1 MSTPTLE
8 TATIASRFSK
18 SRQQYLVLGSR
29 QRRSLGQLSVS
40 LWRMKLSELHN
51 GDRARILSVGGHGAF
66 RKRILE
72 MGFVQG
78 QVVEV
83 IQAAPLRDPIYY
95 RLMDY
100 NVSLRRKEAGL
111 ITVELIDQ
119 SSASEELPPLAHKF
133 VSDERAGSLTAN
145 AAGAD
150 LVAISRSLRVALIGN
165 PNSGKTTLFNHAS
178 GAHER
183 VGNYSGVTVEAKEAH
198 FDHQGIRY
206 ELVDLPGTYSLSP
219 YSPEELYIRD
229 YLTNEET
236 RPDVVIDVLDATN
249 LERQLYLAVQ
259 VREMGIPMV
268 IALNMWDEF
277 EQKKNQLDIQQLSD
291 LLGTPM
297 IPTICR
303 KGVGVF
309 ELFDRVRQLV
319 DENLYADRRF
329 LQINY
334 GTDLEQSIASL
345 QSKLTEHATFPDHL
359 SPRYLAVKL
368 LEGDPHTH
376 SFIKQQAKGEY
387 LLTAT
392 AYEENRLRKNH
403 SNEEDLENYIINQRY
418 GFIAGALRETYRPN
432 KRRIR
437 TITDRIDN
445 LLIHPIWGYPIF
457 LAFLFIMFEATFALG
472 AFPMDWIEA
481 GVDALG
487 AWIYGMMAPGP
498 LRDLLVTGVIGGV
511 GGVLVFLPNILILYL
526 FISIMEDTGYM
537 ARATFLMDKL
547 MHHMGLHGKS
557 FIPLI
562 MGFGC
567 NVPAVMASRTI
578 ESRQSRIITVL
589 VTSLMSCSARLPVY
603 ILIAGT
609 FFPQS
614 AGLVLFGLYALGVLL
629 AFLMAK
635 LFRRVLFKSEDLP
648 FVMELPPYRI
658 PMARAVGIHMW
669 DKAREYLH
677 KMGSVIL
684 VASVII
690 WALGYYPREEVMSR
704 AEEQIAQVQ
713 QQSALSESER
723 SEQVTEIERQ
733 AHMEQQEGSYLGR
746 IGQTV
751 QPVLAPLGFDWKL
764 SVALVAGLPAKE
776 VVVSSLSVI
785 YTGNETVDE
794 ESEDFA
800 VGSSALSRQMRQE
813 KDPVTGEPLYTPLI
827 AICFLIFVL
836 IYMPCVATVVAVS
849 KELNSA
855 WWGLFVVVYTCVL
868 AWIVAYLAR
877 LIGLLI
883 I

>member
-1 MSTPTLE
+1 ML
-8 TATIASRFSK
+8 
-18 SRQQYLVLGSR
+18 
-29 QRRSLGQLSVS
+29 SLS
-40 LWRMKLSELHN
+40 LRCMKLSELHN
-51 GDRARILSVGGHGAF
+51 GDRARIVSVGGHGAF

-83 IQAAPLRDPIYY
+83 VQSAPLRDPIYY

-119 SSASEELPPLAHKF
+119 STQQEELPPLAHAF
-133 VSDERAGSLTAN
+133 VQSDAHKADPTSGSASAHTA
-145 AAGAD
+145 
-150 LVAISRSLRVALIGN
+150 VSRTLRVALIGN

-229 YLTNEET
+229 YLTDPKT
-236 RPDVVIDVLDATN
+236 RPDVVVDVLDATN

-268 IALNMWDEF
+268 VALNMWDEF
-277 EQKKNQLDIQQLSD
+277 EQKDNQLDVQQLSD

-297 IPTICR
+297 VPTICR
-303 KGVGVF
+303 KGIGIP
-309 ELFDRVRQLV
+309 ELFDKVRQMV
-319 DENLYADRRF
+319 DEDLYQDRRF
-329 LQINY
+329 LQIHY
-334 GTDLEQSIASL
+334 GTDLEQSIATI
-345 QSKLTEHATFPDHL
+345 QKKLTEQEAVPSHL

-368 LEGDPHTH
+368 LEGDPHTR
-376 SFIKQQAKGEY
+376 SYVKQLPKGDY
-387 LLTAT
+387 LLTAV
-392 AYEENRLRKNH
+392 AYEESQLAKNH

-432 KRRIR
+432 KRRVR
-437 TITDRIDN
+437 TLSDRIDN
-445 LLIHPIWGYPIF
+445 LLVHPVWGYPIF
-457 LAFLFIMFEATFALG
+457 LFFLFVMFEATFALG
-472 AFPMDWIEA
+472 AFPMSWIEA

-487 AWIYGMMAPGP
+487 GWVYGLMAPGP
-498 LRDLLVTGVIGGV
+498 LRDLLVTGIIGGV

-567 NVPAVMASRTI
+567 NVPAVMAARTI

-589 VTSLMSCSARLPVY
+589 VTPLMSCSARLPVY

-609 FFPQS
+609 FFPQH
-614 AGLVLFGLYALGVLL
+614 AGLVLFGLYALGVIL
-629 AFLMAK
+629 AFLLAK
-635 LFRRVLFKSEDLP
+635 LFRRLLFKSEDLP
-648 FVMELPPYRI
+648 FVMELPPYRV
-658 PMARAVGIHMW
+658 PLARAVGIHMW

-684 VASVII
+684 VASIVI
-690 WALGYYPREEVMSR
+690 WALGYYPREEVL
-704 AEEQIAQVQ
+704 AKADAQIAQME
-713 QQSALSESER
+713 QQSSLSANER
-723 SEQVTEIERQ
+723 EMRIAEIERQ

-746 IGQTV
+746 IGQAV
-751 QPVLAPLGFDWKL
+751 QPLLDPLGFDWKL

-785 YTGNETVDE
+785 YTGDEAVDE

-813 KDPVTGEPLYTPLI
+813 IDPDTGEPLYTPLV

-836 IYMPCVATVVAVS
+836 IYMPCIATIVAVA
-849 KELNSA
+849 KELHSG
-855 WWGLFVVVYTCVL
+855 WWGLFVIVYTCVL
-868 AWIVAYLAR
+868 AWLVAFFTR
-877 LIGLLI
+877 MIGLLI

>member
-1 MSTPTLE
+1 
-8 TATIASRFSK
+8 
-18 SRQQYLVLGSR
+18 
-29 QRRSLGQLSVS
+29 
-40 LWRMKLSELHN
+40 MKLSELHN

-83 IQAAPLRDPIYY
+83 IQAAPLKDPIYY

-119 SSASEELPPLAHKF
+119 SSSAEELPPLTHAF
-133 VSDERAGSLTAN
+133 VHEGSGEPLAETAASDR
-145 AAGAD
+145 
-150 LVAISRSLRVALIGN
+150 VAISRSLRVALIGN

-198 FDHQGIRY
+198 FDYQGIRY
-206 ELVDLPGTYSLSP
+206 ELIDLPGTYSLSP

-268 IALNMWDEF
+268 TALNMWDEF
-277 EQKKNQLDIQQLSD
+277 EQKKNQLDVQQLSH

-297 IPTICR
+297 VPTICR

-309 ELFDRVRQLV
+309 ELFDKVRQLV

-334 GTDLEQSIASL
+334 GTDLEQSIATL
-345 QSKLTEHATFPDHL
+345 QAKLTEHATFPDHL

-368 LEGDPHTH
+368 LEGDPHTQR
-376 SFIKQQAKGEY
+376 FIKQQPKGDY

-437 TITDRIDN
+437 TMTDRIDN

-472 AFPMDWIEA
+472 AFPMDWIEQ
-481 GVDALG
+481 GVDVFG
-487 AWIYGMMAPGP
+487 KWIYGLMSPGP

-547 MHHMGLHGKS
+547 MHRMGLHGKS

-614 AGLVLFGLYALGVLL
+614 AGMVLFGLYALGVLL
-629 AFLMAK
+629 AFLLAK

-684 VASVII
+684 VASIII
-690 WALGYYPREEVMSR
+690 WALGYYPREEVMAR

-713 QQSALSESER
+713 QQSTLSESER
-723 SEQVTEIERQ
+723 NEQVAEIERQ
-733 AHMEQQEGSYLGR
+733 AHIEQQEDSYLGR

-785 YTGNETVDE
+785 YTGSETVDE
-794 ESEDFA
+794 DSEDFA
-800 VGSSALSRQMRQE
+800 VGSSALSQQMRQE

>member
-1 MSTPTLE
+1 
-8 TATIASRFSK
+8 
-18 SRQQYLVLGSR
+18 
-29 QRRSLGQLSVS
+29 
-40 LWRMKLSELHN
+40 MKLSELHN

-119 SSASEELPPLAHKF
+119 SSSAEELPPLTHAF
-133 VSDERAGSLTAN
+133 VQGG
-145 AAGAD
+145 AGASLVEGATSD
-150 LVAISRSLRVALIGN
+150 RVAISRSLRVALIGN

-198 FDHQGIRY
+198 FDYQGIRY
-206 ELVDLPGTYSLSP
+206 ELIDLPGTYSLSP

-236 RPDVVIDVLDATN
+236 RPYVFIDVLDATN

-277 EQKKNQLDIQQLSD
+277 EQKKNQLDVQQLSH

-297 IPTICR
+297 VPTICR

-309 ELFDRVRQLV
+309 ELVDKVRQLV

-334 GTDLEQSIASL
+334 GTDLEQSISTL
-345 QSKLTEHATFPDHL
+345 QTKLTEHATFPDHL

-368 LEGDPHTH
+368 LEGDPHMR
-376 SFIKQQAKGEY
+376 SFIQQQPKGEY

-432 KRRIR
+432 KRRIH

-457 LAFLFIMFEATFALG
+457 LAFLFIMFEATFVLG

-481 GVDALG
+481 GVDAFG
-487 AWIYGMMAPGP
+487 AWIHGMMSPGP

-629 AFLMAK
+629 AFLLAK

-690 WALGYYPREEVMSR
+690 WALGYYPREEVMAR
-704 AEEQIAQVQ
+704 ADEQIAQVQ
-713 QQSALSESER
+713 QNTLSESER
-723 SEQVTEIERQ
+723 SEQVAAIERQ

-776 VVVSSLSVI
+776 VIVSSLSVI
-785 YTGNETVDE
+785 YTGSETVDE
-794 ESEDFA
+794 DSEDFA

-849 KELNSA
+849 KELNSG

-868 AWIVAYLAR
+868 AWVVAYLAR

>member
-1 MSTPTLE
+1 
-8 TATIASRFSK
+8 
-18 SRQQYLVLGSR
+18 
-29 QRRSLGQLSVS
+29 
-40 LWRMKLSELHN
+40 MKLSELHN

-111 ITVELIDQ
+111 ITVELIDPG
-119 SSASEELPPLAHKF
+119 SSSEELPPLAHTF
-133 VSDERAGSLTAN
+133 VSDKRDGSPTATTVSDDD
-145 AAGAD
+145 AT
-150 LVAISRSLRVALIGN
+150 ISRSIRVALIGN

-206 ELVDLPGTYSLSP
+206 ELIDLPGTYSLSP

-268 IALNMWDEF
+268 VALNMWDEF
-277 EQKKNQLDIQQLSD
+277 EQKKNQLDVQQLSH

-297 IPTICR
+297 VPTICR
-303 KGVGVF
+303 KGVGIS
-309 ELFDRVRQLV
+309 ELFDKVRQLV
-319 DENLYADRRF
+319 DEDLYADRRF
-329 LQINY
+329 LQIHY
-334 GTDLEQSIASL
+334 GTDLEQSIATL
-345 QSKLTEHATFPDHL
+345 QKKLIEHASYPDHL

-368 LEGDPHTH
+368 LEGDPHTQG
-376 SFIKQQAKGEY
+376 FIKQQPKGDF

-437 TITDRIDN
+437 TLTDRIDN
-445 LLIHPIWGYPIF
+445 LLIHPVWGYPIF

-472 AFPMDWIEA
+472 AFPMDWIEQ

-487 AWIYGMMAPGP
+487 AWVYGMMAPGP

-547 MHHMGLHGKS
+547 MHRMGLHGKS

-609 FFPQS
+609 FFPQH

-690 WALGYYPREEVMSR
+690 WALGYYPREEVMAR
-704 AEEQIAQVQ
+704 ADSAIAQVE
-713 QQSALSESER
+713 QQSTLSESER
-723 SEQVTEIERQ
+723 SEQITEIERQ
-733 AHMEQQEGSYLGR
+733 AHMEQQESSYLGR

-794 ESEDFA
+794 ESDDFA

>member
-1 MSTPTLE
+1 
-8 TATIASRFSK
+8 
-18 SRQQYLVLGSR
+18 
-29 QRRSLGQLSVS
+29 
-40 LWRMKLSELHN
+40 MKLSELHN

-119 SSASEELPPLAHKF
+119 SSPVEELPPLAHAF
-133 VSDERAGSLTAN
+133 VQGGAGASLTES
-145 AAGAD
+145 AASD
-150 LVAISRSLRVALIGN
+150 RVAISRSLRVALIGN

-198 FDHQGIRY
+198 FDYQGVRY
-206 ELVDLPGTYSLSP
+206 ELIDLPGTYSLSP

-277 EQKKNQLDIQQLSD
+277 EQKKNQLDIQQLSH

-297 IPTICR
+297 VPTICR

-309 ELFDRVRQLV
+309 ELFDKVRQLV
-319 DENLYADRRF
+319 DEDLYADRRF

-334 GTDLEQSIASL
+334 GTDLEQSIATL
-345 QSKLTEHATFPDHL
+345 QTKLTEHATFPDHL

-368 LEGDPHTH
+368 LEDDPHTQ

-392 AYEENRLRKNH
+392 AYEEDRLRKNH
-403 SNEEDLENYIINQRY
+403 SSEEDLENYIINQRY

-481 GVDALG
+481 GVDAFG
-487 AWIYGMMAPGP
+487 S
-498 LRDLLVTGVIGGV
+498 TG
-511 GGVLVFLPNILILYL
+511 
-526 FISIMEDTGYM
+526 
-537 ARATFLMDKL
+537 
-547 MHHMGLHGKS
+547 
-557 FIPLI
+557 
-562 MGFGC
+562 
-567 NVPAVMASRTI
+567 
-578 ESRQSRIITVL
+578 
-589 VTSLMSCSARLPVY
+589 
-603 ILIAGT
+603 
-609 FFPQS
+609 
-614 AGLVLFGLYALGVLL
+614 
-629 AFLMAK
+629 
-635 LFRRVLFKSEDLP
+635 
-648 FVMELPPYRI
+648 
-658 PMARAVGIHMW
+658 
-669 DKAREYLH
+669 
-677 KMGSVIL
+677 
-684 VASVII
+684 
-690 WALGYYPREEVMSR
+690 
-704 AEEQIAQVQ
+704 
-713 QQSALSESER
+713 
-723 SEQVTEIERQ
+723 
-733 AHMEQQEGSYLGR
+733 
-746 IGQTV
+746 
-751 QPVLAPLGFDWKL
+751 
-764 SVALVAGLPAKE
+764 
-776 VVVSSLSVI
+776 
-785 YTGNETVDE
+785 
-794 ESEDFA
+794 
-800 VGSSALSRQMRQE
+800 
-813 KDPVTGEPLYTPLI
+813 
-827 AICFLIFVL
+827 
-836 IYMPCVATVVAVS
+836 
-849 KELNSA
+849 
-855 WWGLFVVVYTCVL
+855 
-868 AWIVAYLAR
+868 
-877 LIGLLI
+877 
-883 I
+883 

>member
-1 MSTPTLE
+1 
-8 TATIASRFSK
+8 
-18 SRQQYLVLGSR
+18 
-29 QRRSLGQLSVS
+29 
-40 LWRMKLSELHN
+40 MKLSELHN

-83 IQAAPLRDPIYY
+83 IQAAPLKDPIYY

-119 SSASEELPPLAHKF
+119 SSASEELPPLHQTF
-133 VSDERAGSLTAN
+133 SHSEGSEAQSTASSPT
-145 AAGAD
+145 AS
-150 LVAISRSLRVALIGN
+150 VAISRSLRVALIGN

-236 RPDVVIDVLDATN
+236 RPDGVIDVLDATN

-277 EQKKNQLDIQQLSD
+277 EQKKNQLDVQQLSH

-297 IPTICR
+297 VPTICR
-303 KGVGVF
+303 KGVGIS
-309 ELFDRVRQLV
+309 ELFDKVRQLV

-334 GTDLEQSIASL
+334 GTDLEQSIATL
-345 QSKLTEHATFPDHL
+345 QTKLTEHATFPDHL

-437 TITDRIDN
+437 TMTDRIDN

-472 AFPMDWIEA
+472 AFPMDWIEQ

-487 AWIYGMMAPGP
+487 AWVYGLMSPGP

-537 ARATFLMDKL
+537 ARATFLMDRL

-635 LFRRVLFKSEDLP
+635 LFRRILFKSEDLP

-658 PMARAVGIHMW
+658 PMVRAVGIHMW

-704 AEEQIAQVQ
+704 ADEQIAQVQ
-713 QQSALSESER
+713 QQSTLSESER
-723 SEQVTEIERQ
+723 SEQVSEIERQ